1 MNIGMLL
8 NAPYPSDMRI
18 RKEALALLGAG
29 FRVYLLCLRR
39 RNEKETEVIEG
50 ITITR
55 IRSGT
60 NDVGLAFWDVI
71 MSMQVAH
78 PRFRK
83 AIIEWVKKYDIKA
96 LHVHDLPLV
105 GTALSTREQLDIPV
119 IADFH
124 ENYPEAIKA
133 WFEWKK
139 NPIARLKNKLFM
151 NPSRWTEIERN
162 AVLKSDHVIAVVDEM
177 KARLIDQYG
186 ASADTITVITNT
198 EELDFLHQE
207 SFPDIYDSVK
217 GNFIVTYSG
226 NIGPHRGVDTVIGAM
241 RHLVAYPIVLIIVG
255 KGRRT
260 VMDRLKAQVLELNV
274 SRQVYFLGHQ
284 PFAKFFSYMRF
295 ADVNVIPHKSNAHT
309 DNTVPHKLFEAMM
322 VGKPVLVSS
331 STPLKRIV
339 SSTNSGLVFQA
350 GSSHDCSEK
359 ILELFRNKE
368 LCQRLGNNGVH
379 ATLHGGLNWET
390 TQKSLIDL
398 YRSLVV

>member
-1 MNIGMLL
+1 
-8 NAPYPSDMRI
+8 
-18 RKEALALLGAG
+18 
-29 FRVYLLCLRR
+29 
-39 RNEKETEVIEG
+39 
-50 ITITR
+50 
-55 IRSGT
+55 
-60 NDVGLAFWDVI
+60 
-71 MSMQVAH
+71 
-78 PRFRK
+78 
-83 AIIEWVKKYDIKA
+83 
-96 LHVHDLPLV
+96 
-105 GTALSTREQLDIPV
+105 
-119 IADFH
+119 
-124 ENYPEAIKA
+124 
-133 WFEWKK
+133 
-139 NPIARLKNKLFM
+139 
-151 NPSRWTEIERN
+151 
-162 AVLKSDHVIAVVDEM
+162 
-177 KARLIDQYG
+177 
-186 ASADTITVITNT
+186 
-198 EELDFLHQE
+198 
-207 SFPDIYDSVK
+207 
-217 GNFIVTYSG
+217 
-226 NIGPHRGVDTVIGAM
+226 M

-359 ILELFRNKE
+359 ILELFENKE
-368 LCQRLGNNGVH
+368 LCHRLGNNGVQ